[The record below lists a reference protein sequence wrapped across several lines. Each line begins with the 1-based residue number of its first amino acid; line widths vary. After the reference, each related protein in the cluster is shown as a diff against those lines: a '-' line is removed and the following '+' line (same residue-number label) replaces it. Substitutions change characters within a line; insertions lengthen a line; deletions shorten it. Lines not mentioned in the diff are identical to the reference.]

1 MNFSLR
7 FPRCL
12 KIRYDKDW
20 NDAMDRAQL
29 DQIIQNFNDARRL
42 NKGRNKMVFQDSSE
56 GEGSDDIDQIVP
68 GKKH

>member
-20 NDAMDRAQL
+20 NDAMDKAQL

-56 GEGSDDIDQIVP
+56 GENSDDIDQIIP